1 MPEMPIAPRKCPH
14 SSTHEEPVEDG
25 KGNVV
30 ARHIVCDDC
39 GMFIGTR

>member
-1 MPEMPIAPRKCPH
+1 MAPIAPRECRH
-14 SSTHEEPVEDG
+14 GSTHEEEVMDG

-30 ARHIVCDDC
+30 AHHIVCNDC